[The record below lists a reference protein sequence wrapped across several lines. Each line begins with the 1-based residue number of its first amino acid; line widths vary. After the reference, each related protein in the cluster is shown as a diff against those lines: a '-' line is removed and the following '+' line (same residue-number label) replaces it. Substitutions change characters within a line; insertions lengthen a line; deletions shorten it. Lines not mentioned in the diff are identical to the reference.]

1 LNDSF
6 LEQRE
11 RKKREKKR
19 ERGEGKKGTPKGRTF
34 TFRRAPTKNTFSRW
48 PLRSLRMLDHLP
60 PLVLPHAVS
69 LDDLLRLAQRREE
82 AVICHRFHRSN
93 GRGLDY
99 WNAHILP

>member
-1 LNDSF
+1 
-6 LEQRE
+6 
-11 RKKREKKR
+11 
-19 ERGEGKKGTPKGRTF
+19 
-34 TFRRAPTKNTFSRW
+34 
-48 PLRSLRMLDHLP
+48 MLDHLP